1 MHFLFIQLNLLEVS
15 VLIIVTL
22 ITGIGIRFFIS
33 SQRIMREVVEETNRI
48 YGRTTPPPPPPKKY
62 FKKFRSALKSF
73 LSRNASLVNAD
84 HQTVTKSGAKV
95 ESIEGLKETIQ
106 QQQRLLSGFLKQV
119 EEIEGEDKE
128 MLVMENKHLREDV
141 RELEHE
147 LNKKTNELVELQSQP
162 SVTNHMSSRIEEVY
176 AELEQL
182 QTKMITLEKQASR
195 ANNLA
200 IELDDTREQYEQIHK
215 DLQRKNE
222 KLHET
227 FDENERIKHELRI
240 VEDKLS
246 EANLHRQQLQRKTQ
260 FLQALNADLQ
270 SVSDTNKKLN
280 TELRRIGEL
289 ESMLQMIAEER
300 DSLLKKQANK

>member
-1 MHFLFIQLNLLEVS
+1 MHSLFIQLNLFEVS
-15 VLIIVTL
+15 VLIIVML
-22 ITGIGIRFFIS
+22 ITGLGIRFFIH
-33 SQRIMREVVEETNRI
+33 SQRLLREVVEETNRI
-48 YGRTTPPPPPPKKY
+48 YGRETAPPPPQKKY
-62 FKKFRSALKSF
+62 FKKLRKGFNSF
-73 LSRNASLVNAD
+73 FERRHSLTNAAEQTLSKPV
-84 HQTVTKSGAKV
+84 AKA

-128 MLVMENKHLREDV
+128 MLVMENKHLRQDV

-147 LNKKTNELVELQSQP
+147 LNKKTNELAALQSQP
-162 SVTNHMSSRIEEVY
+162 SVSQHMSVRIEEVY

-182 QTKMITLEKQASR
+182 QTKMMTLEKQASR

-222 KLHET
+222 KLQDT
-227 FDENERIKHELRI
+227 FDENERIKHEMRI
-240 VEDKLS
+240 VEDKLA

-260 FLQALNADLQ
+260 FLQDLNADLQ

-300 DSLLKKQANK
+300 DSLLKKQGNK

>member
-1 MHFLFIQLNLLEVS
+1 MHSLFIQLNLFEVS
-15 VLIIVTL
+15 VLIIVML
-22 ITGIGIRFFIS
+22 ITGLGIRFFIH
-33 SQRIMREVVEETNRI
+33 SQRLLRDVVEETNRI
-48 YGRTTPPPPPPKKY
+48 YGRETPPPPPSKKY
-62 FKKFRSALKSF
+62 FKKLRRTLNSF
-73 LSRNASLVNAD
+73 LEKRQSLTPAAE
-84 HQTVTKSGAKV
+84 QTLGKQVAKV

-128 MLVMENKHLREDV
+128 MLVMENKHLRQDV

-147 LNKKTNELVELQSQP
+147 LNKKTNELAALQSQP
-162 SVTNHMSSRIEEVY
+162 SVSQHMSVRIEEVY

-182 QTKMITLEKQASR
+182 QTKMMTLEKQASR

-222 KLHET
+222 KLQDT
-227 FDENERIKHELRI
+227 FDENERIKHEMRI
-240 VEDKLS
+240 VEDKLA

-260 FLQALNADLQ
+260 FLQDLNADLQ

-300 DSLLKKQANK
+300 DSLLKKQGTK

>member
-1 MHFLFIQLNLLEVS
+1 MHSLFIQLNLFEVS
-15 VLIIVTL
+15 VLIIVML
-22 ITGIGIRFFIS
+22 ITGFGIRFFIH
-33 SQRIMREVVEETNRI
+33 SQRLLREVVEETNRI
-48 YGRTTPPPPPPKKY
+48 YGRTTPPLPPRKKY
-62 FKKFRSALKSF
+62 FTKVNNALRSFLEKRSAPSSRHEQV
-73 LSRNASLVNAD
+73 LSKPA
-84 HQTVTKSGAKV
+84 AKV
-95 ESIEGLKETIQ
+95 ESIENLKETIQ

-128 MLVMENKHLREDV
+128 MLVMENKHLRQDV

-147 LNKKTNELVELQSQP
+147 LNKKTKELIELQGQP
-162 SVTNHMSSRIEEVY
+162 SVSQHMSVRIDEVY

-200 IELDDTREQYEQIHK
+200 IELEDTREQYEQIHK

-222 KLHET
+222 KLQDT
-227 FDENERIKHELRI
+227 FDENERIKHEMRI
-240 VEDKLS
+240 VEDKLA

-260 FLQALNADLQ
+260 FLQDLNADLQ

-300 DSLLKKQANK
+300 DSLLRKQGSK